1 MKFQIPQKKESI
13 VVITIILVFIL
24 YFTAIIYF
32 SFKVE
37 TIVLFQKISKNN
49 ILLYLLLFLFL
60 IMFALVLYYI
70 IQIVA
75 DRIKKREG
83 SKFRLRLT
91 LFFLIIT
98 SIPLIPLTLIS
109 NNWISK
115 SINMWFVGGIED
127 SLVDAV
133 EVTKELYNRLAEE
146 STNEWKDLCGDCPY
160 DSIKDIRFKRLDGV
174 YLIDPEKS
182 DLIDLF
188 SSSGSIRSDI
198 ATFDISDLK
207 LDTWKRVNI
216 KGNEYLF
223 IPVQNM
229 VLVKKIPDF
238 IKEYTISIS
247 TGLQNYRTLKI
258 IREPIKGIVIL
269 FYIVV
274 TMPFVLLAFYLG
286 LIISRDVTIPIRE
299 LAIATQKVANGELD
313 YKVEF
318 AAKDEL
324 KLLIDSFNK
333 MTEDLRLNKELLRYS
348 ERSAAWQDIAR
359 KIAHEIKNPLTPIKL
374 SAERILKL
382 YKGDDDYKEVLSKGI
397 ETIIKEVNNITYMVN
412 EFSSFARFPSS
423 RLERHDIIAIMEEIY
438 NFLKHTYKN
447 IQFSISHKE
456 KGVYILVDRY
466 QMRRAFLNI
475 IYNSIDA
482 VPAGGQ
488 IWIEGYTSR
497 GKNNH
502 YTISISDNGAGIDE
516 EIKDKI
522 FNPYFSKDGKSTGL
536 CLAIVEKIVFDNKGR
551 IWFESIPGRTTF
563 FMEFLKA

>member
-60 IMFALVLYYI
+60 IMFALVLYYV

-133 EVTKELYNRLAEE
+133 EVTKELYNRLAAE

-324 KLLIDSFNK
+324 KILIDSFNK

-423 RLERHDIIAIMEEIY
+423 RLERHDIIAFMEEIY
-438 NFLKHTYKN
+438 NSLKYTYKN

-456 KGVYILVDRY
+456 KSVYILVDRY

-482 VPAGGQ
+482 VPESGQ

-536 CLAIVEKIVFDNKGR
+536 GLAIVEKIVFDNKGR